1 MPRSKS
7 AVKRPPINS
16 ENLTCAANKCIS
28 GELSMREAA
37 KRYNISKTTLIR
49 HVKSFKES
57 GALVFEHVAANNTK
71 QVFNNEEENLLKDY
85 LLIAARHHYGLTKRE
100 VRNLAYQFAV
110 ARKKN
115 YPESWNEQKNAGKE
129 WLRQFLKRY
138 PDLSLRKPE
147 ATSLGRSTS
156 FNKINVSSFFL
167 KITRTFYAVVTFHQK
182 KYGIVMKLA

>member
-7 AVKRPPINS
+7 GVKRPPINS

-37 KRYNISKTTLIR
+37 RQFNISKTTLIR

-129 WLRQFLKRY
+129 WLRQFLKRHR
-138 PDLSLRKPE
+138 DLSLRKPE

-156 FNKINVSSFFL
+156 FNKINVSSFF
-167 KITRTFYAVVTFHQK
+167 
-182 KYGIVMKLA
+182 